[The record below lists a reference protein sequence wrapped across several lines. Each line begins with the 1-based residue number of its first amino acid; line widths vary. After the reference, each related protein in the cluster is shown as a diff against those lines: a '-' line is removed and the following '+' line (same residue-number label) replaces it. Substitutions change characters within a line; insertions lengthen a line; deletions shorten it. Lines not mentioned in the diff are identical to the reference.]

1 MGVENATDGARPDHT
16 GSDPAVDTDGS
27 PERVVPETAVP
38 EGETPAATCPYCDR
52 PFPESALRD
61 LHVGQ
66 RHPERCTGAERAAYE
81 DARDAED
88 DTLFMYHLRVIGAL
102 GVTYAV
108 LVLVYMIVLA

>member
-1 MGVENATDGARPDHT
+1 MGTENVTGGAQPTHAR
-16 GSDPAVDTDGS
+16 SDPAVDTDEP
-27 PERVVPETAVP
+27 PETVVPA
-38 EGETPAATCPYCDR
+38 GEPPAAVCPYCDR

-66 RHPERCTGAERAAYE
+66 THPERCTGAERAAYE

-88 DTLFMYHLRVIGAL
+88 DTLFMYHLRVISAL

-108 LVLVYMIVLA
+108 LVLVYMVVLA